1 MASLA
6 RYFRTSAGK
15 VALTNGVTATSLPLH
30 EHLILTEYLYSNEHI
45 MAIRESSLNSAKWSL
60 LSSIKIIGIGVL
72 QLSLLA
78 QILQANELNLLAIA
92 VLALLAIDTLADR
105 GFSNTIIRRCMLS
118 INHLSILYWGNM
130 LMGAAVFGLLF
141 VSSHLLNRMFDQPE
155 LALMLEMVSVVF
167 IIIPQ
172 GQQYRAILQ
181 REKQYTRIAFAETSS
196 VLAGLSVTLFTVWL
210 TPSVLCAIWGY
221 LAMASIRMLIYCY
234 YGRSWFQPE
243 YRFSLKKFS
252 QIRARNK

>member
-1 MASLA
+1 
-6 RYFRTSAGK
+6 
-15 VALTNGVTATSLPLH
+15 
-30 EHLILTEYLYSNEHI
+30 

-92 VLALLAIDTLADR
+92 VVALLAIDTLADR
-105 GFSNTIIRRCMLS
+105 GFSNMLIRRCILS
-118 INHLSILYWGNM
+118 INDLSIIYWGNVV
-130 LMGAAVFGLLF
+130 MGVAVFGLLF
-141 VSSHLLNRMFDQPE
+141 IGSHLLNRMFDQPE

-172 GQQYRAILQ
+172 GQHYRAILQ
-181 REKQYTRIAFAETSS
+181 REKQYTRIAFAESSS
-196 VLAGLSVTLFTVWL
+196 VLAGLSVTLFAVWL

-221 LAMASIRMLIYCY
+221 LAMVSIRMLIYCY

>member
-1 MASLA
+1 
-6 RYFRTSAGK
+6 
-15 VALTNGVTATSLPLH
+15 
-30 EHLILTEYLYSNEHI
+30 
-45 MAIRESSLNSAKWSL
+45 MAICESSLNSAKWSL

-92 VLALLAIDTLADR
+92 VVALLAIDTLADR
-105 GFSNTIIRRCMLS
+105 GFSNMLIRRCMLS
-118 INHLSILYWGNM
+118 INDLSIIYWGNVV
-130 LMGAAVFGLLF
+130 MGVAVFGLLF
-141 VSSHLLNRMFDQPE
+141 IGSHLLNRMFDQPE

-172 GQQYRAILQ
+172 GQHYRAILQ
-181 REKQYTRIAFAETSS
+181 REKQYTRIAFAESSS
-196 VLAGLSVTLFTVWL
+196 VLAGLSVTLFAVWL

-221 LAMASIRMLIYCY
+221 LAMVSIRMLIYCY